1 MEADSLKADNKKI
14 WIRGQFVE
22 VTDEVYAAYMKGD
35 RKIRYFENDLKTG
48 RTVKDKDGNIKQG
61 DMIVEEQEVRRGE
74 IYHADLNPVFGSEQG
89 GYRPV
94 LIIQNNRGNRHS
106 PTVIVAAI
114 TSRPKAKLPTHV
126 PINGIKGLE
135 KESFVLLEQIR
146 TLDKGRL
153 DDYIGRL
160 NREQMIKVDKALRTS
175 MEIKKL
181 DKPIL
186 MCLCPVCAKPF
197 YNSKE
202 HFIIRADQDQTI
214 KETCMFCNVRQGYDY
229 LIRKKYY

>member
-1 MEADSLKADNKKI
+1 
-14 WIRGQFVE
+14 
-22 VTDEVYAAYMKGD
+22 
-35 RKIRYFENDLKTG
+35 
-48 RTVKDKDGNIKQG
+48 
-61 DMIVEEQEVRRGE
+61 MIVEEQEVRRGE

-114 TSRPKAKLPTHV
+114 TSRPKTKLPTHV

-153 DDYIGRL
+153 DDFVGRL

-202 HFIIRADQDQTI
+202 HFIIRADRDQTI
-214 KETCMFCNVRQGYDY
+214 KETCMFCNVRAAGVR
-229 LIRKKYY
+229 LSNKEEILLRTGKISLSSMRLKKIAHWTVRGLCVIL

>member
-1 MEADSLKADNKKI
+1 
-14 WIRGQFVE
+14 
-22 VTDEVYAAYMKGD
+22 
-35 RKIRYFENDLKTG
+35 
-48 RTVKDKDGNIKQG
+48 
-61 DMIVEEQEVRRGE
+61 MIVSNERENALRTEKVLRRIAEGDAIVGEQVMKRGE

-94 LIIQNNRGNRHS
+94 LIIQNNRGNQHS

-114 TSRPKAKLPTHV
+114 TSQPKTKLPTHV
-126 PINGIKGLE
+126 PINGIRGLE

-146 TLDKGRL
+146 TVDKRRL
-153 DDYIGRL
+153 DDYVGRL
-160 NREQMIKVDKALRTS
+160 NRDQMNRVEKALRTS

-181 DKPIL
+181 DKPVL
-186 MCLCPVCAKPF
+186 MCLCPMCAKPF

-202 HFIIRADQDQTI
+202 HFIIRADRDQTI

>member
-1 MEADSLKADNKKI
+1 MIVSNERENALRTEKVLRRIA
-14 WIRGQFVE
+14 E
-22 VTDEVYAAYMKGD
+22 GD
-35 RKIRYFENDLKTG
+35 A
-48 RTVKDKDGNIKQG
+48 
-61 DMIVEEQEVRRGE
+61 IVEEKVMKRGE

-94 LIIQNNRGNRHS
+94 LIIQNNRGNQHS

-114 TSRPKAKLPTHV
+114 TSQPKTKLPTHV
-126 PINGIKGLE
+126 PINGIRGLE

-146 TLDKGRL
+146 TVDKRRL
-153 DDYIGRL
+153 DDYVGRL
-160 NREQMIKVDKALRTS
+160 NRDQMNKVEKALRTS

-181 DKPIL
+181 DKPVL

-202 HFIIRADQDQTI
+202 HFIIRADRDQTI

>member
-1 MEADSLKADNKKI
+1 MIVSNERENALRTEKVLRRIA
-14 WIRGQFVE
+14 E
-22 VTDEVYAAYMKGD
+22 GD
-35 RKIRYFENDLKTG
+35 A
-48 RTVKDKDGNIKQG
+48 
-61 DMIVEEQEVRRGE
+61 IVEEQVMKRGE

-94 LIIQNNRGNRHS
+94 LIIQNNRGNQHS

-114 TSRPKAKLPTHV
+114 TSQPKTKLPTHV
-126 PINGIKGLE
+126 PINGIRGLE

-146 TLDKGRL
+146 TVDKRRL
-153 DDYIGRL
+153 DDYVGRL
-160 NREQMIKVDKALRTS
+160 NRDQMNRVEKALRTS

-181 DKPIL
+181 DKPVL
-186 MCLCPVCAKPF
+186 MCLCPVCARPF

-202 HFIIRADQDQTI
+202 HFIIRADRDQTI

>member
-1 MEADSLKADNKKI
+1 MGKK
-14 WIRGQFVE
+14 E
-22 VTDEVYAAYMKGD
+22 V
-35 RKIRYFENDLKTG
+35 
-48 RTVKDKDGNIKQG
+48 Q
-61 DMIVEEQEVRRGE
+61 RGE

-106 PTVIVAAI
+106 PTVIIAAI
-114 TSRPKAKLPTHV
+114 TSRPKTKLPTHV
-126 PINGIKGLE
+126 LIRGIEGLE

-146 TLDKGRL
+146 TLDKLRL
-153 DDYIGRL
+153 EDYVGKL
-160 NREQMIKVDKALRTS
+160 NREQMMKVDKALPSSTG
-175 MEIKKL
+175 IKKL

-202 HFIIRADQDQTI
+202 HFIIRADQVQQI
-214 KETCMFCNVRQGYDY
+214 KEVCMFCNSRKGYDY
-229 LIRKKYY
+229 LIRKKYN

>member
-1 MEADSLKADNKKI
+1 
-14 WIRGQFVE
+14 
-22 VTDEVYAAYMKGD
+22 
-35 RKIRYFENDLKTG
+35 
-48 RTVKDKDGNIKQG
+48 
-61 DMIVEEQEVRRGE
+61 MIVEEQEVRRGE

-114 TSRPKAKLPTHV
+114 TSRPKTKLPTHV

-153 DDYIGRL
+153 DDFVGRL

-186 MCLCPVCAKPF
+186 MCLCLVCAKPF

>member
-1 MEADSLKADNKKI
+1 
-14 WIRGQFVE
+14 
-22 VTDEVYAAYMKGD
+22 
-35 RKIRYFENDLKTG
+35 
-48 RTVKDKDGNIKQG
+48 
-61 DMIVEEQEVRRGE
+61 MIVEEQEVRRGE

-89 GYRPV
+89 GY
-94 LIIQNNRGNRHS
+94 
-106 PTVIVAAI
+106 
-114 TSRPKAKLPTHV
+114 TSRPKTKLPTHV

-153 DDYIGRL
+153 DDFVGRL

-202 HFIIRADQDQTI
+202 HFIIRADQEQTI

>member
-1 MEADSLKADNKKI
+1 MGKK
-14 WIRGQFVE
+14 E
-22 VTDEVYAAYMKGD
+22 V
-35 RKIRYFENDLKTG
+35 
-48 RTVKDKDGNIKQG
+48 Q
-61 DMIVEEQEVRRGE
+61 RGE

-106 PTVIVAAI
+106 PTVIIAAI
-114 TSRPKAKLPTHV
+114 TSRPKTKLPTHV
-126 PINGIKGLE
+126 LIRGIEGLE

-146 TLDKGRL
+146 TLDKLRL
-153 DDYIGRL
+153 EDYVGKL
-160 NREQMIKVDKALRTS
+160 NREQMMKVDKALRSSTG
-175 MEIKKL
+175 IKKL

-202 HFIIRADQDQTI
+202 HFIIRADQVQQI
-214 KETCMFCNVRQGYDY
+214 KEVCMFFNSRKGYDY
-229 LIRKKYY
+229 LIRKKYN